1 MRLKRLSTE
10 AFDNA
15 AANTR
20 MGGQAIQMARAVLV
34 DGCTQV
40 EVAAKFG
47 LTKQRV
53 SLAVATIERAYSKF
67 AVSPG
72 EGSIRAEF
80 ELPEALAFELDAFI
94 AAMGSCENVGKA
106 KLALESLAE
115 SMRKATAM
123 LGQSDG

>member
-1 MRLKRLSTE
+1 MRLKRLSPE

-15 AANTR
+15 AASTR
-20 MGGQAIQMARAVLV
+20 MGQHAIQMARAVLV

-94 AAMGSCENVGKA
+94 AAMGVCENDGKV
-106 KLALESLAE
+106 KGVLESLAE

-123 LGQSDG
+123 LKQSDV